1 MSRYLAQ
8 TDNPNSFSVLLIDTS
23 APHAALL
30 ACAEQRF
37 RAAKCLL
44 KSLSL
49 MSVQTVDND
58 DLSAI
63 SEAAALLLQEG
74 CDVLS
79 VLVNRQH

>member
-1 MSRYLAQ
+1 MIRYLPQ
-8 TDNPNSFSVLLIDTS
+8 TDNPHSFSVLLIDTE
-23 APHAALL
+23 APYSALL

-37 RAAKCLL
+37 RATKCLL

-49 MSVQTVDND
+49 MSVQTLEND
-58 DLSAI
+58 DLSAV

-79 VLVNRQH
+79 VLIQQQR

>member
-1 MSRYLAQ
+1 M
-8 TDNPNSFSVLLIDTS
+8 
-23 APHAALL
+23 

-58 DLSAI
+58 DLSAV